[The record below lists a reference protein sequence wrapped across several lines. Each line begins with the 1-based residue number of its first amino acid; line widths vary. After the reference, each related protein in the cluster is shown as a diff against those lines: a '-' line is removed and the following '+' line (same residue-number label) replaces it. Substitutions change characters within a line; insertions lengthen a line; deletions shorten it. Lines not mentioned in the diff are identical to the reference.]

1 LHSEVSFIWDI
12 FRLDFK
18 NLVKNQ
24 IYKTFKVFRG
34 IFDSFGSSLGNDL
47 KNDLVLLGK
56 FRT

>member
-1 LHSEVSFIWDI
+1 M
-12 FRLDFK
+12 DFK